1 LVSFCTPT
9 SFAHS
14 LFFFKTAEGQKK
26 ENNKRMDGQWVF
38 SLLPPFF
45 PNSKTYSFS
54 LPSLGVGQIHIHSF
68 HWPNHSTAIATSLA
82 AGSSGEWKK
91 TFSIQPRGGGES
103 FFMAGKIG
111 WIGHRVEEGDFPS
124 IFSFILCAA
133 PRVFVW
139 G

>member
-1 LVSFCTPT
+1 MGIWVHTFGQFLHTHQFCPFT
-9 SFAHS
+9 
-14 LFFFKTAEGQKK
+14 FFFKTAEGQKK

-82 AGSSGEWKK
+82 AGPLGVEDLFNSTKG
-91 TFSIQPRGGGES
+91 
-103 FFMAGKIG
+103 AGVNHFLWRAKLAGLNI
-111 WIGHRVEEGDFPS
+111 E
-124 IFSFILCAA
+124 
-133 PRVFVW
+133 
-139 G
+139 